1 MLRERFEP
9 WLMIRDD
16 TRHSS
21 LSDVRLDCRYCSLSF
36 IFRGLVTTGLHAAT
50 VKYVHVHIRARIG
63 TSETWPKIRGGIPDW
78 GKDPLRNQGLPNSER
93 FEIGAL
99 RIPSV

>member
-1 MLRERFEP
+1 MRGKERNGDAYRIRERGGKEDAEGTLLSVP

-36 IFRGLVTTGLHAAT
+36 IFRVCAPR
-50 VKYVHVHIRARIG
+50 Y
-63 TSETWPKIRGGIPDW
+63 S
-78 GKDPLRNQGLPNSER
+78 
-93 FEIGAL
+93 
-99 RIPSV
+99 